1 MYHALSFLTGVV
13 IAVMVFIN
21 GGLSEYYGIFVAA
34 VIIHIVGVVF
44 AFVLCAA
51 QGKRIPP
58 RQHQPL
64 WIYLGGAIGVLTT
77 VFNNFAFG
85 KISMTSIVALGLLG
99 QTAASLATDCLGL
112 FGMEQHPFKRE
123 SFIGLGFS
131 LFGIFIMMDRTV
143 GSAACAALFSLAAGV
158 SVVLSRT
165 VNACLARYTGDFQGS
180 LVNHLV
186 GLPITI
192 VVAALVIMRDPAA
205 FADLSCPSV
214 FSTQAWIYCGGILGV
229 STVLLCNITVPRVS
243 AFRLT
248 LLTFVG
254 QLFTGILL
262 DLCSKNTYPGT
273 SFVGGIVVAVGMVF
287 NLVYEH
293 VSAVRKPN
301 GKSY

>member
-1 MYHALSFLTGVV
+1 M
-13 IAVMVFIN
+13 
-21 GGLSEYYGIFVAA
+21 
-34 VIIHIVGVVF
+34 
-44 AFVLCAA
+44 
-51 QGKRIPP
+51 
-58 RQHQPL
+58 
-64 WIYLGGAIGVLTT
+64 
-77 VFNNFAFG
+77 
-85 KISMTSIVALGLLG
+85 
-99 QTAASLATDCLGL
+99 
-112 FGMEQHPFKRE
+112 
-123 SFIGLGFS
+123 
-131 LFGIFIMMDRTV
+131 
-143 GSAACAALFSLAAGV
+143 
-158 SVVLSRT
+158 
-165 VNACLARYTGDFQGS
+165 LARYTGDFQGS

-262 DLCSKNTYPGT
+262 DLYSKNTYPGT